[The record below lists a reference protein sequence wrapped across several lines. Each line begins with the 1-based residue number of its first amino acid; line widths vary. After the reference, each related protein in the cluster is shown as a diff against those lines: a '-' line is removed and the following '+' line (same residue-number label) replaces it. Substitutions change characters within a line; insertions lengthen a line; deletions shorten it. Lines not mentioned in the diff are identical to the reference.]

1 MSVRTESLFGTDEAE
16 PPARSFAAGP
26 LAFEIVAGNIRAV
39 RVGGIEIIRA
49 IQYLVRDRDWATL
62 APALSEVSVDEGEDG
77 IRIRYAATCR
87 NPDGAALD
95 YVATIEA
102 ASDRLDFSVEAV
114 AAESFATNRLGFCV
128 LHPAALAGTAVRVEH
143 GDGSVEAAAFPLL
156 IDPRQVFTDISA
168 LTHDQGGIKVECRL
182 EGDTFEMEDQRNWSD
197 ASFKTYV
204 RPLARPWP
212 YRVPAGTRDR
222 QRVSLRIR
230 GAPPKRVAE
239 SGAIAL
245 AIGDPIGSMMRIG
258 LVVTPAEAEATLA
271 RADALAR
278 SGVGDLLLS
287 FNAAAGD
294 GAAEMDA
301 LARVGAAARA
311 RLTLECVL
319 ACAGDLDEEL
329 RRIANH
335 AAEAGLAPD
344 SLAVF
349 PAADLQSTPP
359 GSPWPD
365 CPPLAD
371 VYAAARRAFPG
382 VALGGGMYGYF
393 TELNRKRPPLE
404 SIDFVAHATCPI
416 VHAAD
421 DLGVMQTLEAL
432 PHILRS
438 ARAIIGD
445 KPYRLGPSTIGMRQ
459 NPYGSRTMANCARRR
474 MPMAHEDPR
483 QAGRYAAAW
492 TIGYAAATE
501 QAGLDLLT
509 LGGLTGP
516 RGLIGEAGPRPV
528 FRAVQDLA
536 AMSGG
541 TRLACRSSA
550 PGKVAAVASAGHGRV
565 TVLVANLTPDEQVV
579 AMCGRAKVTLDAYA
593 TRKIAM

>member
-1 MSVRTESLFGTDEAE
+1 M
-16 PPARSFAAGP
+16 
-26 LAFEIVAGNIRAV
+26 VAGNLRAV
-39 RVGGIEIIRA
+39 RVGGVEIVRA
-49 IQYLVRDRDWATL
+49 IQYLVRDRDWGTL
-62 APALSEVSVDEGEDG
+62 APVLSEISVDEGDG
-77 IRIRYAATCR
+77 IRIRYRATCR
-87 NPDGAALD
+87 NPDGATLD

-102 ASDRLDFSVEAV
+102 ASDRLDFTVEAV
-114 AAESFATNRLGFCV
+114 AAEDFATNRLGFCV
-128 LHPAALAGTAVRVEH
+128 LHPAGLAGTAVRVEH
-143 GDGSVEAAAFPLL
+143 GDGKTETAAFPLL
-156 IDPRQVFTDISA
+156 IEPWQVFTEIRA
-168 LTHDQGGIKVECRL
+168 LTHEQAGMAIECRL
-182 EGDTFEMEDQRNWSD
+182 EGDAFEMEDQRNWSD

-212 YRVPAGTRDR
+212 YVAAAGTHDR

-230 GAPPKRVAE
+230 GAPPR
-239 SGAIAL
+239 GAIAADPGEIAL

-258 LVVTPAEAEATLA
+258 LVVSSKEAQATLA
-271 RADALAR
+271 HADSLTR
-278 SGVGDLLLS
+278 SCVGDLLLS

-294 GAAEMDA
+294 GAAEMAA
-301 LARVGAAARA
+301 LARVGAAARC
-311 RLTLECVL
+311 RLTLECVV

-329 RRIANH
+329 RMIANH
-335 AAEAGLAPD
+335 AADAGLTPD

-349 PAADLQSTPP
+349 PAPDLQSTPP
-359 GSPWPD
+359 GSQWPD

-371 VYAAARRAFPG
+371 MYAAARRAFPG
-382 VALGGGMYGYF
+382 VRLGGGMYGYF

-421 DLGVMQTLEAL
+421 DRSVMQTLEAL

-445 KPYRLGPSTIGMRQ
+445 QPYRLGPSTIGMRQ
-459 NPYGSRTMANCARRR
+459 NPYGSRTMANPDRRR
-474 MPMAHEDPR
+474 MPMADEDPR
-483 QAGRYAAAW
+483 QDGQYAAAW

-501 QAGLDLLT
+501 LAGLDLLT
-509 LGGLTGP
+509 LGPLTGP

-550 PGKVAAVASAGHGRV
+550 PGEVAAVASANHGR
-565 TVLVANLTPDEQVV
+565 TLLLVANLTPVDQIV
-579 AMCGRAKVTLDAYA
+579 AIDGAGKVTLGAFG